1 MQNEHVCTVR
11 YIYINRTIACVQGSI
26 FHRGCWGLTPALVFE
41 PPPDPHIGLRSRIRH
56 ELLSP
61 ALVFKQIEPCLCMQ

>member
-1 MQNEHVCTVR
+1 MNMYVQLGTSTLIGPLLVCRARFATGVAGV
-11 YIYINRTIACVQGSI
+11 N
-26 FHRGCWGLTPALVFE
+26 TPALVFE

-61 ALVFKQIEPCLCMQ
+61 ALVF